1 MTDWHRRFIDL
12 AQFIAGW
19 SKDPSTQCGSVIVAP
34 DRRVVSM
41 GYNGLPRRVRDIPA
55 RYDNRELKYKIILH
69 SERNAILFAREPL
82 DGYTIY
88 NWPMI
93 SCATCASMVIQSG
106 IATVVAPYSNNPRW
120 QEDFELSKQLFDEA
134 GVELV
139 ILEHLEKLPKTVCGD
154 ICVP

>member
-1 MTDWHRRFIDL
+1 VTDWHRRFIDL

-106 IATVVAPYSNNPRW
+106 ITTVVAPYSDNPRW

-139 ILEHLEKLPKTVCGD
+139 ILENLDKLPKTVCGD

>member
-1 MTDWHRRFIDL
+1 MTDWHRRFVDL
-12 AQFIAGW
+12 AQFFAGW

-34 DRRVVSM
+34 DRRVVSV
-41 GYNGLPRRVRDIPA
+41 G
-55 RYDNRELKYKIILH
+55 DNRELKYKITLH

-93 SCATCASMVIQSG
+93 ACATCASMVIQSG
-106 IATVVAPYSNNPRW
+106 ITTVVAPYSNNPRW

-134 GVELV
+134 G
-139 ILEHLEKLPKTVCGD
+139 
-154 ICVP
+154 